1 MGGGGASGAPMRDE
15 TDMSRVLLLLS
26 LSSERL
32 LSESRERRSLAER
45 ERVGEVGAPGER
57 GVDAELPGAVC
68 GAETK
73 GCCCDKREGPA
84 VAAVVAEE
92 EVEAEVR
99 RVGIFARTDSLQS

>member
-1 MGGGGASGAPMRDE
+1 
-15 TDMSRVLLLLS
+15 MSRVLLLLS

-45 ERVGEVGAPGER
+45 ERVGDVGAPGER
-57 GVDAELPGAVC
+57 GVDAALPGAVC

-84 VAAVVAEE
+84 VAAVVGVA
-92 EVEAEVR
+92 VEARDMSHGGGET
-99 RVGIFARTDSLQS
+99 RTSGEAGLV